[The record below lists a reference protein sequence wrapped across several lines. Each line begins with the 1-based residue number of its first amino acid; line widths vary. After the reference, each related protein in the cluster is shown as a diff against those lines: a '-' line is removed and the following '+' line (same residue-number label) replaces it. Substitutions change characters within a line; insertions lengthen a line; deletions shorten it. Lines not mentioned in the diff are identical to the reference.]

1 VKIKYLL
8 NERYLYN
15 SIRFLLSV
23 LVISLPFSKALAS
36 VAVVSLLL
44 LSLFKPFIN
53 SNYGSFRHSFF
64 TLLPSLLF
72 FSYLISLSYTD
83 NLGKGIDFTYVQ
95 NSYFITPLIIWLNRR
110 QIVLYFDRFTI
121 HYIRGVLVACVA
133 TLILFMIPEAT
144 VRQLITWIP
153 VLNSFP
159 ETINRVQFGLYS
171 PFIDRLQFSNLI
183 TISIFATLWMCMKRG
198 FRTEFLLTL
207 MVLFTSSVL
216 LGGRG
221 GQLALLGGGIV
232 WIMGFYRM
240 RWRGVLRERMG
251 HTGAIITLIMILGVV
266 GIIFPYT
273 IYKTVPA
280 VSKRYQQ
287 LIWELKIYE
296 DGSFRMHDYDHFTG
310 LRRVV
315 AYQNSLKM
323 IREHP
328 VLGVGVGDFQEEM
341 QAIYDR
347 DELKFTVN
355 SHNQVLFM
363 WNTTGILGVLGLL
376 FVVGYGFW
384 RFIKHQNICLSM
396 YATSF
401 LTAYFIIMMF
411 DTINTQIDGMNFS
424 WMYSTLALL
433 ISKQR

>member
-1 VKIKYLL
+1 MKTKYLL
-8 NERYLYN
+8 KEQYLY
-15 SIRFLLSV
+15 SLIRFLLAV
-23 LVISLPFSKALAS
+23 LVISFPFSKALAS
-36 VAVVSLLL
+36 IAVVSLFI
-44 LSLFKPFIN
+44 LSFIKPFIG
-53 SNYGSFRHSFF
+53 SNYRSFHHSFS

-72 FSYLISLSYTD
+72 FSYAISLSYTD
-83 NLGKGIDFTYVQ
+83 DLSKGIDFTYVQ
-95 NSYFITPLIIWLNRR
+95 NSYLIIPLIIWINRR
-110 QIVLYFDRFTI
+110 QIVLYFDRFTVY
-121 HYIRGVLVACVA
+121 YIGGVLVACII
-133 TLILFMIPEAT
+133 TLILFMIPESA

-153 VLNSFP
+153 ALNPFP

-183 TISIFATLWMCMKRG
+183 TVSILATLWMNMKRG
-198 FRTEFLLTL
+198 FRTDWLLAL
-207 MVLFTSSVL
+207 MVLITCSAL

-221 GQLALLGGGIV
+221 GQLALLVGLIV
-232 WIMGFYRM
+232 WITGFYRT
-240 RWRGVLRERMG
+240 RWRGILTKRMG
-251 HTGAIITLIMILGVV
+251 RSGAMLTLILILVAV

-296 DGSFRMHDYDHFTG
+296 DGSFRMHDYDHFTV

-315 AYQNSLKM
+315 AYQNSLQM

-328 VLGVGVGDFQEEM
+328 VFGVGVGDFQQEM

-347 DELKFTVN
+347 DDLDFTVN
-355 SHNQVLFM
+355 SHNQLLFI
-363 WNTTGILGVLGLL
+363 WNTSGVLGVSALL
-376 FVVGYGFW
+376 FVLGYGFW
-384 RFIKHQNICLSM
+384 HFTRNKDIWLGI